1 MKNKIKDLIISP
13 HADDEVLG
21 CGGILNKNSFVYY
34 CGLDESLIH
43 KDNLKDRK
51 HRISLDKKLEE
62 IKDVEKYLGFRWD
75 WNINSRVNYYKEI
88 EFIKVF
94 EDLIN
99 ELKPERIFI
108 PYPSYNQDHRVIY
121 NAVRIALRQHDK
133 NFFVKKVLVYEQPH
147 VLLWENKSVKANYFI
162 PIKIKRKLVAYS
174 LYKSQVRSTRSSELL
189 KNIAE
194 IRGVQSNCR
203 YAEGFI
209 VERWVE

>member
-108 PYPSYNQDHRVIY
+108 PYPNYNQDHRVIY